1 MNVYIILYVGVAIG
15 GLLLFLEAR
24 KPIKEVC
31 FCGRGLWEDNKRLEC
46 KGCDELSFQCTCEI
60 L

>member
-46 KGCDELSFQCTCEI
+46 KGCDELSFQ
-60 L
+60 